1 MQIRRIHHVGLVV
14 RDLDRAAAFYC
25 EVFGLSEIA
34 VPPTFAPAGLE
45 VRWFDVGEGQQLH
58 LIRGEEPVNPTRR
71 HVALQ
76 VDDAQAARDAIRA
89 RGVEIRETIPIP
101 GADRFFVAD
110 PEGNRIELIE
120 WRADG
125 YLPSMSLRG
134 TTEGS
139 DEAISP

>member
-14 RDLDRAAAFYC
+14 RDLDRAAAFYR
-25 EVFGLSEIA
+25 EVLGLPEIA

-58 LIRGEEPVNPTRR
+58 LIRGEEPAHATRR

-101 GADRFFVAD
+101 GTDRFFVDD

-125 YLPSMSLRG
+125 YLTSMSLRG